1 MNTINRIRYVKTQDP
16 DVMVA
21 KKILYHPTSG
31 AQYRVQL
38 NMRDLKWQVL
48 DYMSS
53 MVVCEGTATHPHK
66 LKIGVRNALV
76 ELGVQLQMET
86 REKRVATATDDSDLD
101 ELDIA

>member
-53 MVVCEGTATHPHK
+53 MVVCEGSATHPHK

-76 ELGVQLQMET
+76 ELGVQLAMET
-86 REKRVATATDDSDLD
+86 RVKRVTVDELED